1 MDPRSAGLEP
11 DRAEPATDRRDGADS
26 PRGTQVSLTLPR
38 VVSLARA
45 AHPGPVAA
53 VTMLAAALAAATEL
67 PVVRIILVTGAV
79 LAGQLS
85 IGWCNDLVDRARD
98 IRVGRRDKPLA
109 TGELPIGWAQSAC
122 LLAVVGTVALSLLC
136 GITAGLV
143 HLGCVAAGWTYNL
156 GLKSTSLSWL
166 PYALAFGGLPIF
178 ITLAE
183 PGAGLP
189 PLWLP
194 FAGALLG
201 VGAHLVNVLP
211 DLADDE
217 ATGVHGLPHRIGERW
232 TPVWAVMI
240 LAAAS
245 VVIVI
250 GSDSVPGVVVTPAL
264 LMVAALAGLALVTTG
279 RAPFRAAIAIAF
291 VDVIMLVV
299 AR

>member
-1 MDPRSAGLEP
+1 
-11 DRAEPATDRRDGADS
+11 
-26 PRGTQVSLTLPR
+26 
-38 VVSLARA
+38 VSLARA

-53 VTMLAAALAAATEL
+53 VTTLAAALAVATEL
-67 PVVRIILVTGAV
+67 SVARIIVVTGAV
-79 LAGQLS
+79 LTGQLS

-122 LLAVVGTVALSLLC
+122 LLAVVSTVALSLLS

-143 HLGCVAAGWTYNL
+143 QLGCVAAGWTYNL

-166 PYALAFGGLPIF
+166 PYALAFGGLPVF

-201 VGAHLVNVLP
+201 IGAHLVNVLP

-217 ATGVHGLPHRIGERW
+217 ATGVRGLPHRVGERW

-250 GSDSVPGVVVTPAL
+250 GSRSVPGVVVAPAL
-264 LMVAALAGLALVTTG
+264 LMVAALAGLALVTKG